1 MNTRREFLQTTA
13 LAASAAALPA
23 VLRSAPTDTPAS
35 SAPPPA
41 PGVLVDWHNHWISPS
56 EIRLL
61 SARTQAPRIATG
73 DDGKLHFE
81 RVSDAT
87 GAAGRPS
94 PLWPAVTDVTARVR
108 HLDEVGVQRQVISY
122 TVPLG
127 YDASLPADE
136 IKPLFRGFNDD
147 LAGLVREHSGRF
159 IGLAALPTADP
170 AWAAQELERAHR
182 DLHFIGG
189 SLPLNAFATLRGAQQ
204 LAPIFAAAQKHG
216 SHLFIHRGAA
226 SASIPGQP
234 PVLLPEDTEWARGS
248 LISDSQLAAG
258 AITLGLTD
266 FLDPYPDVTVQ
277 IVMLGGSI
285 PYVIEHIQS
294 GAKRAGRTDPVEK
307 FRRIFLDPG
316 PYSTSPRSV
325 LAAVKA
331 FGADRVLFGS
341 DYGPNPSIAPAIK
354 TLDAALSPSDRRL
367 IYVENSRALLARKG
381 FA

>member
-1 MNTRREFLQTTA
+1 M
-13 LAASAAALPA
+13 
-23 VLRSAPTDTPAS
+23 
-35 SAPPPA
+35 
-41 PGVLVDWHNHWISPS
+41 LVDWHNHWISPT
-56 EIRLL
+56 ELRLL
-61 SARTQAPRIATG
+61 QARTTAPRIVA
-73 DDGKLHFE
+73 DAEGKLRFE
-81 RVSDAT
+81 RVTDAT
-87 GAAGRPS
+87 GAAGQAYPV
-94 PLWPAVTDVTARVR
+94 WPAATDLAARVR
-108 HLDEVGVQRQVISY
+108 HLDEVGVQKQVISY

-127 YDASLPADE
+127 YDASLPAED

-147 LAGLVREHSGRF
+147 LAGVVRAHPKRF

-170 AWAAQELERAHR
+170 AWAAEELARAHR
-182 DLHFIGG
+182 ELGFIGG
-189 SLPLNAFATLRGAQQ
+189 SLPLNAFATLRGARL

-226 SASIPGQP
+226 SPSIPGQP
-234 PVLLPEDTEWARGS
+234 PILLPEDTEWARGS
-248 LISDSQLAAG
+248 LLSDSQLAAG

-285 PYVIEHIQS
+285 PYVIEHIQA
-294 GAKRAGRTDPVEK
+294 GAKRAGRADPVEK
-307 FRRIFLDPG
+307 FRRIFVDPG

-325 LAAVKA
+325 LSAVKA

-341 DYGPNPSIAPAIK
+341 DFGPNPSIAPAIK
-354 TLDAALSPSDRRL
+354 TLDAALSADERRQ